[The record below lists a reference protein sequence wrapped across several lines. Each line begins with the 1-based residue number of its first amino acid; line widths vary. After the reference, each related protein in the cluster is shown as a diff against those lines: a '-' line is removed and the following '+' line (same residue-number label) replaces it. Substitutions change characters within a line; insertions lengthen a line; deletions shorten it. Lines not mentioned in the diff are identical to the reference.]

1 MSIAGLCI
9 PGGGNGV
16 DMSVPWPLPLIAGLV
31 TLVGAIADLTHT
43 HHGRG
48 IVLLLFAV
56 VLLGFSAFSYRETH

>member
-1 MSIAGLCI
+1 
-9 PGGGNGV
+9 
-16 DMSVPWPLPLIAGLV
+16 MSVPWPVPLIAGIV

-48 IVLLLFAV
+48 LALLVFAV